1 MKRFL
6 IVFAAVANLVLVDAV
21 VKEIAGGCLKGSA
34 AISVIPGLFN
44 LAYVENRGCAWG
56 LFQGQVWPLAVF
68 GLVALAFL
76 IWKRKAVFGLETK
89 DARRGWLIL
98 GAVAEPLLYAGI
110 IGNVI
115 DRLFRGYVIDMFDF
129 HWGVHH
135 FPCFNIADSCICVA
149 VGLLLLTSLR
159 SETKRRSTGARISC
173 EIAEDRRWTDIA
185 QVWLGQ
191 IVEDISYNNANRYF
205 GFEV

>member
-6 IVFAAVANLVLVDAV
+6 IVFAVVANLVLVDAV
-21 VKEIAGGCLKGSA
+21 VKELAAGCLKGSA
-34 AISVIPGLFN
+34 AISVIPNVFN

-56 LFQGQVWPLAVF
+56 MFQGQVWPLAVF

-76 IWKRKAVFGLETK
+76 IWKRKSVF
-89 DARRGWLIL
+89 DRVL
-98 GAVAEPLLYAGI
+98 GAIAEPLLYAGI

-135 FPCFNIADSCICVA
+135 FPCFNVADSLICIA
-149 VGLLLLTSLR
+149 VGLLLLTSFSSPPCR
-159 SETKRRSTGARISC
+159 NGQKR
-173 EIAEDRRWTDIA
+173 
-185 QVWLGQ
+185 V
-191 IVEDISYNNANRYF
+191 
-205 GFEV
+205 